1 MASGAFEDL
10 GLLAIAI
17 VAGAATCLTSKG
29 QNIRGDYAALAFV
42 ITSFSMHIAFR
53 IILSSPLLVTLA
65 VCAAYSLTVWVITV
79 TYRLSPWHPLAGY
92 PGPLVAKIT
101 GLWLSYI
108 SFTGKRYQ
116 ILDDLHAR
124 YGPFLRVGPGCIS
137 INSPNATSLYLNT
150 EKSEAYRLPKHNGA
164 VALFFKQDTSNQ
176 HRERRRVWSEFFTRS
191 SIAGLIP
198 QLERRTWELVQCL
211 ERRQGAS
218 QNKTINLPEAMYHWS
233 HDFMGDMVFGGCS
246 TFELMRDGDPQRL
259 IHTGKMA
266 TAMMD
271 SLGQT
276 PWLLDILWHM
286 PFTKKMHLLDDL
298 AALMMTNRVKSK
310 DLPEYRDLSSYWMAA
325 GIPQHEL
332 ETDAVVAI
340 IGGSDNTS
348 ITVSIAI
355 YFLLA
360 HREYYNRLYA
370 ELAQAFPDPMASI
383 HLDELTALPFLNGVI
398 NETLRL
404 ASPYFNPRV
413 VPAGGIFVDGQF
425 IPEKTIVALAAH
437 SQQLSEEN
445 FYPAP
450 KNFHPERWLPDG
462 LGADTVT
469 NKTLLASFSY
479 GPHHC
484 IGKVLAY
491 HQMRFALARILLA
504 FDIDFAPDFDIP
516 GFYDGILNMRTMFLE
531 KELRVRVRRR
541 PGVDLAKVPV

>member
-1 MASGAFEDL
+1 MDNQE
-10 GLLAIAI
+10 LLSVAAL
-17 VAGAATCLTSKG
+17 AGAATCFTFRG
-29 QNIRGDYAALAFV
+29 QDIRGDYAALAF
-42 ITSFSMHIAFR
+42 IATS
-53 IILSSPLLVTLA
+53 LSLYSVLCATLASPLLATLA
-65 VCAAYSLTVWVITV
+65 VCLAYGLTVWLITV
-79 TYRLSPWHPLAGY
+79 AYRLSPWHPLAAY
-92 PGPLVAKIT
+92 PGPYIAKIT

-116 ILDDLHAR
+116 ILDDLHTQH
-124 YGPFLRVGPGCIS
+124 GPFLRVGPGCLS
-137 INSPNATSLYLNT
+137 INSPTATSLYLST

-164 VALFFKQDTSNQ
+164 VALFFKQDTSAI
-176 HRERRRVWSEFFTRS
+176 HRDRRRVWSEFFTRS

-198 QLERRTWELVQCL
+198 QLERRTWELVQCF
-211 ERRQGAS
+211 ERRQEAS
-218 QNKTINLPEAMYHWS
+218 QDKTVNFPETMYHWS

-246 TFELMRDGDPQRL
+246 TFELMRNGDPQGI

-286 PFTKKMHLLDDL
+286 PFTKKMHLLDDH
-298 AALMMTNRVKSK
+298 AARMMKTRVKSK
-310 DLPEYRDLSSYWMAA
+310 DLPEYRDLASYWIAA

-340 IGGSDNTS
+340 VGGSDNTS

-355 YFLLA
+355 YFLLS
-360 HREYYNRLYA
+360 HREYYDRLYA
-370 ELAQAFPDPMASI
+370 ELKQTFPDPMASVN
-383 HLDELTALPFLNGVI
+383 LDELTTLPFLNAVI
-398 NETLRL
+398 HETLRL

-413 VPAGGIFVDGQF
+413 VPKGGLFVDGQF
-425 IPEKTIVALAAH
+425 IPEKTVVALAAH
-437 SQQLSEEN
+437 SQQISEAN

-450 KNFHPERWLPDG
+450 KHFHPERWLPEG
-462 LGADTVT
+462 LGPDTVT
-469 NKTLLASFSY
+469 NKAVLASFSY

-484 IGKVLAY
+484 IGRVLAY

-504 FDIDFAPDFDIP
+504 FDIEFAPGFDVA

-531 KELRVRVRRR
+531 QDLRVRVHRRE
-541 PGVDLAKVPV
+541 GVDLAKVPV